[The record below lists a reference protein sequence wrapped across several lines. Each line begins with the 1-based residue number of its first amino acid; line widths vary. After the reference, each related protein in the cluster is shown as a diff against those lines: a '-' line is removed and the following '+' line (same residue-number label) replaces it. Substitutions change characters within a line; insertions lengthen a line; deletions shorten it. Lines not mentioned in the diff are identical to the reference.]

1 MNSTKPDPTDF
12 DEGIRDS
19 VLMFWKAGFKTF
31 TCCEGGHGHPFRY
44 PTIGVTMVGDY
55 FRFRDRLARFL
66 RSKGCEVFEITL
78 MSCYQ
83 PDRSKPKDVMYVE
96 GLDLLSPAK
105 KKRAVVALRRK
116 NARLAS
122 LLKKTRK

>member
-1 MNSTKPDPTDF
+1 MTPKPDPSDF

-19 VLMFWKAGFKTF
+19 VLMLWKAGFKTF

-55 FRFRDRLARFL
+55 FKFRDRLAKFL
-66 RSKGCEVFEITL
+66 RSKGCQLFEISL
-78 MSCYQ
+78 MSCYH
-83 PDRSKPKDVMYVE
+83 PRRDKPKDLLYVE

-105 KKRAVVALRRK
+105 KKRAVAAMKRK
-116 NARLAS
+116 EARLGS
-122 LLKKTRK
+122 LLKKLQK